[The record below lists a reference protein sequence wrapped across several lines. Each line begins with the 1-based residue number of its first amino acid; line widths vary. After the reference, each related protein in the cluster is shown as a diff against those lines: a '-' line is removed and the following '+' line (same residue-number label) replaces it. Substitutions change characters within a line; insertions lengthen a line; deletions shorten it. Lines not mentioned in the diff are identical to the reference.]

1 MKERSG
7 GSGTVDCAA
16 AALLAAGIAARTKG
30 SIIWCLTR
38 PDLFFP
44 ALAQVGLRPDRVI
57 FVESDKEED
66 VVANMPDILV
76 KVACHTNNG
85 DMDAPTHTSKST
97 PELLF
102 LHALPLDGS
111 MWDDQRSHLSNVSY
125 APDLYVLGDTVGD
138 WAREALIS
146 VRGNRLIVVGCSVG
160 GSCAL
165 EVARIAPDR
174 VAALVLI
181 GTKAV
186 CRPDP
191 EAHQSNLGLIN
202 EGGLEAAW
210 GTFWQPLFSCKTDSQ
225 IISSAK
231 SATLRQSTDDIRRGV
246 TAFHT
251 RSSRDDVLTTFE
263 GTIVMIS
270 GSDDVAPGVVRT
282 MEQAE
287 SARNA
292 VTEIIPDCGHY
303 VPLEAPDQLNRILDG
318 LLASL

>member
-1 MKERSG
+1 MKISGFAKIVRLYSYFHPLDSALMKERSG
-7 GSGTVDCAA
+7 GSGTVDCAT

-57 FVESDKEED
+57 FVEPDKDED
-66 VVANMPDILV
+66 VVANMPDIVV

-85 DMDAPTHTSKST
+85 DMDAPTHTSTST

-111 MWDDQRSHLSNVSY
+111 MWDNQRSNLSNVSY

-165 EVARIAPDR
+165 EVQ
-174 VAALVLI
+174 
-181 GTKAV
+181 GS
-186 CRPDP
+186 RPT
-191 EAHQSNLGLIN
+191 EWL
-202 EGGLEAAW
+202 
-210 GTFWQPLFSCKTDSQ
+210 PLF
-225 IISSAK
+225 
-231 SATLRQSTDDIRRGV
+231 
-246 TAFHT
+246 
-251 RSSRDDVLTTFE
+251 
-263 GTIVMIS
+263 
-270 GSDDVAPGVVRT
+270 
-282 MEQAE
+282 
-287 SARNA
+287 
-292 VTEIIPDCGHY
+292 
-303 VPLEAPDQLNRILDG
+303 
-318 LLASL
+318 